1 MATKF
6 PPGQDMENI
15 SPKDL
20 EEAKTYTKERN
31 AYKEASN
38 IGSNTN
44 DYRKENVENI
54 NEKKRFENKQNDIL
68 NEKRKKAV
76 YERESKLYE
85 REIKHNPPGSLSYD
99 LVKKMDSMGDVARS
113 VGKKMGVNNMT
124 SRNDEAQME
133 ARKDVK
139 GYAGGGKTKK
149 MAPGGKVTD
158 KVDYEKDLFDY
169 ARTGTDKINKKI
181 EKVEDLKV
189 LKHAPEAAAKLTA
202 AMIGAL
208 PARAASS
215 VVNAYRDLPSGKKMR
230 ENLGSS
236 YKNGG
241 SVSSASS
248 RADGCAT
255 KGKTKG
261 RMV

>member
-20 EEAKTYTKERN
+20 EEAKTYTKERK
-31 AYKEASN
+31 AYKDASKIGNDEEPKTKEKKTARQIARDMDSEQNTPFSNKYIETVGPRISN
-38 IGSNTN
+38 IKNEAGRGIATGLGLAGMSAPLVADLARAAVTG
-44 DYRKENVENI
+44 RKPRSDE
-54 NEKKRFENKQNDIL
+54 DL
-68 NEKRKKAV
+68 NELT
-76 YERESKLYE
+76 RE
-85 REIKHNPPGSLSYD
+85 
-99 LVKKMDSMGDVARS
+99 VA
-113 VGKKMGVNNMT
+113 
-124 SRNDEAQME
+124 
-133 ARKDVK
+133 K
-139 GYAGGGKTKK
+139 GNK

-158 KVDYEKDLFDY
+158 KVDYEKDLHEY
-169 ARTGTDKINKKI
+169 VRTGTDKVNKPIK
-181 EKVEDLKV
+181 KVEDLKV
-189 LKHAPEAAAKLTA
+189 LKHMPEAAAKLA
-202 AMIGAL
+202 AGLVGSPFAS
-208 PARAASS
+208 AASG

-236 YKNGG
+236 YKKGG

>member
-20 EEAKTYTKERN
+20 EEAKTYTKERK

-38 IGSNTN
+38 IGSNMQ

-76 YERESKLYE
+76 YGRESKLYE
-85 REIKHNPPGSLSYD
+85 RELKLNPPGSLSYD
-99 LVKKMDSMGDVARS
+99 LVKKMDDMGDVARS

-139 GYAGGGKTKK
+139 GYAGGG
-149 MAPGGKVTD
+149 
-158 KVDYEKDLFDY
+158 
-169 ARTGTDKINKKI
+169 
-181 EKVEDLKV
+181 
-189 LKHAPEAAAKLTA
+189 
-202 AMIGAL
+202 
-208 PARAASS
+208 
-215 VVNAYRDLPSGKKMR
+215 
-230 ENLGSS
+230 
-236 YKNGG
+236 
-241 SVSSASS
+241 SASS
-248 RADGCAT
+248 RGDGCAQR
-255 KGKTKG
+255 GKTRG
-261 RMV
+261 MVI